1 VEYIITGG
9 GGGRL
14 HESQGLQF
22 HHAIALTVGEN
33 MVSER
38 ILPASARFN
47 FREWID
53 MNSIVYIGPFLIIHY
68 KILATLN
75 IILIF
80 SILINFKLIKK
91 Y

>member
-14 HESQGLQF
+14 HESQGRQF

-38 ILPASARFN
+38 ILPASASFN

-68 KILATLN
+68 KFLAILNILLILA
-75 IILIF
+75 ILI
-80 SILINFKLIKK
+80 
-91 Y
+91 